1 MSSPQPPSV
10 PYEFW
15 ASADDWRPG
24 HVMLAANVDS
34 IPSPPPR
41 TAPVV
46 RVDGLWAEHEWTL
59 YPQPFHPEFPYL
71 PWIRLPPRN
80 PPRDILRCAV
90 DKKMWRP
97 HVSKTNTHLVQP
109 EVLDDLRAKLEG
121 AKAAVEMPFHEI
133 RSSPCLS
140 SVQHPRKAYARAFE
154 VVDRLEREFDAWRDF
169 VEVFRN
175 AQRSLIEL
183 FAFADWWVDF
193 KAEESRPPFRAPTRG
208 AIFYDE
214 ERYARHV
221 QWSVASFL
229 LIPSA
234 TYSLDPRKR
243 IQLSPRSLSK
253 TEPMTLRP
261 LLHSLPH
268 WYYPPHVENSLAE
281 FETAARGYAD
291 RLDSFNPTEGHKRR
305 LEKVENQHHD
315 EDGRS
320 AKRAKM
326 WQAAQPHS
334 SNNLELRRSKV
345 VDSAPVWFPKRQ
357 EIWDRAMFYVN
368 PLHMAQAQS
377 PRRFAFP
384 PLHLFWGAKEENQR
398 TFYYHYLLLRRELS
412 MRTVDGLPGLTTAE
426 WRSILGHTYWKSMWP
441 KPDSNDPSRTSSYD
455 PTKFWI
461 YGGPLCF
468 TETTNTAITEHGA
481 DPTSLLACN
490 CEVEMDTADDVDVR
504 QTILY
509 HLNLNHA
516 LEEIREM
523 DRLQFPLD
531 QAKRWDYG
539 GRLSSVDGMT
549 DMWGPIRNGGV
560 KSGFFEDKTAWRT
573 WLRCLREVVME
584 WDGFDAWDWGS
595 FTDVRTMGI
604 NKLSQKDFYKLAV
617 HLLTFFIHTFITR
630 LGYYPSFLLHPP
642 ILAGPCCSRH
652 RKKFATGPFG
662 PF

>member
-10 PYEFW
+10 HYEFW

-41 TAPVV
+41 TVPVV
-46 RVDGLWAEHEWTL
+46 GVDGLWAEHEWTL
-59 YPQPFHPEFPYL
+59 YPQPFLPEFPYL

-80 PPRDILRCAV
+80 PPHDILRCAV

-97 HVSKTNTHLVQP
+97 HVSKTNIHLVQP
-109 EVLDDLRAKLEG
+109 AVLDDLRAKLEA

-133 RSSPCLS
+133 ITSPCLS
-140 SVQHPRKAYARAFE
+140 SVQHPRKAYAQAFE
-154 VVDRLEREFDAWRDF
+154 TVDRLECEFDAWRDF

-183 FAFADWWVDF
+183 FAFADW
-193 KAEESRPPFRAPTRG
+193 
-208 AIFYDE
+208 
-214 ERYARHV
+214 HV
-221 QWSVASFL
+221 QWSLASFL

-261 LLHSLPH
+261 LLHSLPQ
-268 WYYPPHVENSLAE
+268 WYYPPHVEDSLAG
-281 FETAARGYAD
+281 FETAARGYGD
-291 RLDSFNPTEGHKRR
+291 RLDSFSPTEGYKRR
-305 LEKVENQHHD
+305 LGKVESQHHD
-315 EDGRS
+315 EDGRR
-320 AKRAKM
+320 AKRAKV
-326 WQAAQPHS
+326 WQAAHPHS

-345 VDSAPVWFPKRQ
+345 IDSAPVWFPKRQ

-368 PLHMAQAQS
+368 PLNMAQAQS
-377 PRRFAFP
+377 PRCFAFP
-384 PLHLFWGAKEENQR
+384 PLHLFW
-398 TFYYHYLLLRRELS
+398 
-412 MRTVDGLPGLTTAE
+412 VDGLPGLTTAE

-441 KPDSNDPSRTSSYD
+441 KPDPNDPSRTSSFD

-461 YGGPLCF
+461 YSGPLCF
-468 TETTNTAITEHGA
+468 TETTNTAITDRGA
-481 DPTSLLACN
+481 DPTTVLACN

-509 HLNLNHA
+509 HLNLKHA
-516 LEEIREM
+516 VEEIREM

-539 GRLSSVDGMT
+539 GRMSAVDGMT

-595 FTDVRTMGI
+595 FTDIRTMGI
-604 NKLSQKDFYKLAV
+604 NRLSQTDFYKLSV